1 VTRIPIRYTRG
12 YGLVLALMGFPQRS
26 AYVELDDQLV
36 RVRLGWAFH
45 ASFNRNRIASAEH
58 TPDVLM
64 TAGAHGWRGRWL
76 VNGASGP
83 IVTIRLREPASA
95 FVLGFPIRLR
105 EVAVSVAD
113 PDALI
118 GALS

>member
-1 VTRIPIRYTRG
+1 VTRTPILYSRG
-12 YGLVLALMGFPQRS
+12 YGLILAIMGFPQRAS
-26 AYVELDDQLV
+26 YIEIDGDLV

-45 ASFNRNRIASAEH
+45 ASFNRNRIESAEH

-83 IVTIRLREPASA
+83 IVTIRLLTPASA
-95 FVLGFPIRLR
+95 FVLGFPTRLR

-118 GALS
+118 ATLS